1 MIVTIK
7 CGKND
12 TFSKENNDWKGE
24 EEQMVGLTVGN
35 MLQ

>member
-1 MIVTIK
+1 VERTT
-7 CGKND
+7 